1 MARITEVGIEA
12 RNRLIRRTH
21 GYEARAPFRAAL
33 AKLTADRS
41 IELTL
46 EDGETPR
53 KVKLQLARAAK
64 EINRSINYGQTEEG
78 SFIVWLEDKPKQTRR
93 PRKSKQG

>member
-12 RNRLIRRTH
+12 RNRLTKRTQ
-21 GYEARAPFRAAL
+21 GYEARAPFREAL
-33 AKLTADRS
+33 AKLTADKS

-46 EDGETPR
+46 DDDETPR
-53 KVKLQLARAAK
+53 QVKLRLARAAK